1 MRSYLT
7 ELKGNAQ
14 SRERLGSA
22 IESGTLPH
30 ALLIEGP
37 RGSGKHTL
45 AMELAA
51 ALNCENAGS
60 PATPLPCHRC
70 NTCRRIAQ
78 RGFTDVKYLGKQSDK
93 ATIGVAEVKL
103 FKEDMHLSASESKY
117 KIYVFENAELL
128 TVQAQNALLIA
139 LEEPPRDVVIMLLCE
154 QADKLLTTIKSRVQ
168 HVATSRF
175 SLSEL
180 EAHVCDLSRDALSL
194 RNRDSEK
201 FRGLL
206 LSADG
211 RIGRALELLSPEV
224 AEQNE
229 ERRQTVWRIVEKM
242 TAKASYSELYAALSA
257 LSTKR
262 SELSDELEG
271 IMLALRDIIAKKARA
286 EAEPLFFTRDEEL
299 SNLAAAFDSR
309 RPLHL
314 FGLVCEA
321 YENNQ
326 KNANVN
332 TLITELAVKIAS
344 SR

>member
-1 MRSYLT
+1 
-7 ELKGNAQ
+7 
-14 SRERLGSA
+14 
-22 IESGTLPH
+22 
-30 ALLIEGP
+30 
-37 RGSGKHTL
+37 
-45 AMELAA
+45 
-51 ALNCENAGS
+51 
-60 PATPLPCHRC
+60 
-70 NTCRRIAQ
+70 
-78 RGFTDVKYLGKQSDK
+78 
-93 ATIGVAEVKL
+93 
-103 FKEDMHLSASESKY
+103 
-117 KIYVFENAELL
+117 
-128 TVQAQNALLIA
+128 
-139 LEEPPRDVVIMLLCE
+139 
-154 QADKLLTTIKSRVQ
+154 
-168 HVATSRF
+168 
-175 SLSEL
+175 
-180 EAHVCDLSRDALSL
+180 
-194 RNRDSEK
+194 
-201 FRGLL
+201 
-206 LSADG
+206 
-211 RIGRALELLSPEV
+211 
-224 AEQNE
+224 
-229 ERRQTVWRIVEKM
+229 M